1 MPDEPP
7 PPPPRLAIA
16 DIMIL
21 VASLAGL
28 LAVIPGWGGAIRMGA
43 VSSGIQATLTS
54 AAVFLSLGGLGACA
68 ARLRGRPRFE
78 GFCWGFICGPC
89 GILTMA
95 LATYPPDD

>member
-1 MPDEPP
+1 MPGTPP
-7 PPPPRLAIA
+7 DNRFTLA

-28 LAVIPGWGGAIRMGA
+28 LAVIPGWAGAIRMGA
-43 VSSGIQATLTS
+43 ISTGIQATLTS

-95 LATYPPDD
+95 LMPYPPED